1 VKASSLVKIPYG
13 WLECNGQAV
22 SRSTY
27 SELFTKFSTQ
37 LYDDPSSTQD
47 PAHTLLSRYGEG
59 DGITTFNL
67 PDYRECVL
75 VGAGQNDTDTIA
87 EHDVYTQGQF
97 KDDQLQAF
105 AIARGCDAP
114 GDPVAY
120 QYPRSGSQTGNGGYI
135 NYATPPVPATLN
147 GDEPRTGTTT
157 HGKQKGVAYIIKV
170 L

>member
-1 VKASSLVKIPYG
+1 MKASSLVKIPYG

-37 LYDDPSSTQD
+37 LYDDPSNTQD
-47 PAHTLLSRYGEG
+47 PTHTLLSRYGEG

-87 EHDVYTQGQF
+87 EHDVYNLGQF
-97 KDDQLQAF
+97 KDDQLQ
-105 AIARGCDAP
+105 
-114 GDPVAY
+114 
-120 QYPRSGSQTGNGGYI
+120 SHKHGYGT
-135 NYATPPVPATLN
+135 NRYGTHGPSDGYMFPTPNWECATSTN
-147 GDEPRTGTTT
+147 DGRTGTTT
-157 HGKQKGVAYIIKV
+157 HGKQKGVVYIIKV